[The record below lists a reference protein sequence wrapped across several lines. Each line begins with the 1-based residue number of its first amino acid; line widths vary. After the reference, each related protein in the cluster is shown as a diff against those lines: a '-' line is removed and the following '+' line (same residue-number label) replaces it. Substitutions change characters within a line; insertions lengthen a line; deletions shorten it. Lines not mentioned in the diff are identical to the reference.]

1 MLILMQIL
9 MACDDDENGDNQEY
23 MTKEI
28 WLSTTNIVVGVI
40 KLVLCGIVGVLC
52 GFATCSC
59 DINFKNFKVVYFMIE
74 MLVLVVVVK
83 ETEMVGDIYMV
94 MVSSLWDGG

>member
-1 MLILMQIL
+1 M
-9 MACDDDENGDNQEY
+9 
-23 MTKEI
+23 
-28 WLSTTNIVVGVI
+28 VGVI
-40 KLVLCGIVGVLC
+40 KLVLCGIGGVLC

-83 ETEMVGDIYMV
+83 ETEMVGDIYIHGNGFFTMRWWVIIVIYSGPGCSAGWPRHLWMV
-94 MVSSLWDGG
+94 AR